1 MFSTD
6 KTGQFTVD
14 TAINYEEALNEHIE
28 KDTVINEKKVRDLEK
43 KCNDHLKQLNKMF
56 SVGAT
61 FGHQGRVANASTAT
75 NVPAPPLRGLRKD
88 HKAVQPGM
96 EVRGPSVRPVVGR
109 LGHFLSR
116 IINNYAD
123 CIEDRTECRSSE
135 EMRSAFGGFNKLS
148 KERRLKCQIL
158 SMDVKALYPSM
169 SWNEIVKS
177 VKWMILN
184 SIMQIDNVDWFEVGK
199 YLAVVMSAEEIS
211 EEGLDLVIPK
221 RRGLRLRRIT
231 VNYLRQKKNSDKWLP
246 ARRPGVRQKQKMLA
260 LAVGYGV
267 YTTMSSH
274 TYKVGDKLFLQ
285 SSGGPIGLELTG
297 AVARPFMLR
306 WDKMYLANLKKA
318 GMEMELYERYV
329 DDSDQVAVVPP
340 PGAKYDEESRKLV
353 IDQNAACDDE
363 NDDERTARVLTDIA
377 NHVMPGI
384 VMEFDV
390 PSKNSDGKMPILDM
404 KVWMEKDNGNIMF
417 QHFEK
422 PMASQKIMHAKSAQS
437 ISCKNSV
444 HTQEIIR
451 RLLNSCP
458 QLDWK
463 NDIAPVISNYMARMM
478 DAGYPVKYRKD
489 TLDRALRIYDRMV
502 EEDRNGV
509 RPLYRPKEWNVVART
524 RDCLSRQVRE
534 AVLIRRCQV
543 PVLNSKTEW
552 HQPALFRIQNEIL
565 RG

>member
-1 MFSTD
+1 
-6 KTGQFTVD
+6 
-14 TAINYEEALNEHIE
+14 
-28 KDTVINEKKVRDLEK
+28 
-43 KCNDHLKQLNKMF
+43 MF

-61 FGHQGRVANASTAT
+61 FSHQGRIANAFTAT

-96 EVRGPSVRPVVGR
+96 EVRGPSVRPVVGASNAPNSR

-199 YLAVVMSAEEIS
+199 YLAVVMSADEIS

-274 TYKVGDKLFLQ
+274 MYKVGDKLFLQ

-306 WDKMYLANLKKA
+306 WDRKYFDNLRRA
-318 GMEMELYERYV
+318 QIEMELYERYV
-329 DDSDQVAVVPP
+329 DDSDQVAMVPP
-340 PGAKYDEESRKLV
+340 LGAKYDE
-353 IDQNAACDDE
+353 Q
-363 NDDERTARVLTDIA
+363 
-377 NHVMPGI
+377 
-384 VMEFDV
+384 
-390 PSKNSDGKMPILDM
+390 
-404 KVWMEKDNGNIMF
+404 
-417 QHFEK
+417 
-422 PMASQKIMHAKSAQS
+422 
-437 ISCKNSV
+437 
-444 HTQEIIR
+444 
-451 RLLNSCP
+451 
-458 QLDWK
+458 
-463 NDIAPVISNYMARMM
+463 
-478 DAGYPVKYRKD
+478 
-489 TLDRALRIYDRMV
+489 
-502 EEDRNGV
+502 
-509 RPLYRPKEWNVVART
+509 
-524 RDCLSRQVRE
+524 
-534 AVLIRRCQV
+534 
-543 PVLNSKTEW
+543 
-552 HQPALFRIQNEIL
+552 
-565 RG
+565 